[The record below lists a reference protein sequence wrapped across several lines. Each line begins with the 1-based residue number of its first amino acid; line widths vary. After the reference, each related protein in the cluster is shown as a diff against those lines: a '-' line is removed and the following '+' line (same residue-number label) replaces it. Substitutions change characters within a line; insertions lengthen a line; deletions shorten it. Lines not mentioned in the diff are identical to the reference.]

1 MNRLR
6 SILFAFCGLSIC
18 VCSNAQDAIEGPNL
32 NIGSGNTLNG
42 NRGNAIGISHWLGG
56 NNSLAVGNND
66 TIMDDAIV
74 YADVTD
80 TTAVLPWVQSIG

>member
-42 NRGNAIGISHWLGG
+42 NHGRLWL
-56 NNSLAVGNND
+56 LASKRRRD
-66 TIMDDAIV
+66 LCLHQRRLEALR
-74 YADVTD
+74 
-80 TTAVLPWVQSIG
+80 TTFFRFS